1 MTQSSNFIGTMFTS
15 SNIVFEDKIVNND
28 LIPIKYSNSHF
39 GILNLNA
46 IYDETNTLSHEFI
59 FMVDRSASMEDI
71 CGDGKTKMQHICH
84 ILKNMVAYFHENK
97 SINAHITICTFD
109 DHAYTVIERTQIT
122 DTNLNQII
130 ITIDNIRSRGCTD
143 IELALKHINS
153 CCATIRTEFP
163 THNICSVFMTD
174 GQISKGVFNR
184 DILSGLIDRTINN
197 AFIGVGLD
205 HDGPLLTTLGTGK
218 KSNYYFI
225 DKLENSGF
233 VYGEILHGEIYK
245 ILTNIRITIENG
257 LIYNFKNNI
266 WCDTLEIDNIV
277 SDSNKTY
284 HIAAQN
290 PHLCCATISGNR
302 LNGEEME
309 TISILKHEGFVEL
322 EKYIY
327 RQRTL
332 QHLYNITEFNERQ
345 YVDPIYDI
353 FSSIDPRT
361 TQEKQSVKDEQKN
374 IRNALEDFMKEIKIY
389 MTSNNLRDDSFM
401 KNLCDDIYICYRTFA
416 TKYSTMY
423 SVARQTSQGTQRC
436 YTVNHT
442 PPRLVRQTNA
452 IYCPHMF
459 SRSTSP
465 MPYSLDLYVSDDD
478 DSENDLT
485 HSVANFDD
493 TQSPYSTQSS
503 VKIMRA
509 ISSGATTQPQP
520 PVFDEEYYHDSDDN
534 SIPFV

>member
-15 SNIVFEDKIVNND
+15 SNIVFEDKIIDND

-46 IYDETNTLSHEFI
+46 IHATHNTLSHEFI

-97 SINAHITICTFD
+97 SIDAHVTICTFD
-109 DHAYTVIERTQIT
+109 DHACTVIERTKIT

-130 ITIDNIRSRGCTD
+130 LTIDNIRSRGCTD

-174 GQISKGVFNR
+174 GQISKGVSDKN
-184 DILSGLIDRTINN
+184 ILSGLIDRTIDN

-245 ILTNIRITIENG
+245 ILINARITIENG
-257 LIYNFKNNI
+257 LIYDFKNNL
-266 WCDTLEIDNIV
+266 WGDTIEIDNIV

-290 PHLCCATISGNR
+290 PNLCCAMISGNR
-302 LNGEEME
+302 LNGAEME

-353 FSSIDPRT
+353 FSSIDHRT
-361 TQEKQSVKDEQKN
+361 TPEKQAVKDEQKK
-374 IRNALEDFMKEIKIY
+374 IRNALEHFMKEMKIY
-389 MTSNNLRDDSFM
+389 MTSN
-401 KNLCDDIYICYRTFA
+401 I
-416 TKYSTMY
+416 
-423 SVARQTSQGTQRC
+423 
-436 YTVNHT
+436 
-442 PPRLVRQTNA
+442 
-452 IYCPHMF
+452 
-459 SRSTSP
+459 
-465 MPYSLDLYVSDDD
+465 
-478 DSENDLT
+478 
-485 HSVANFDD
+485 
-493 TQSPYSTQSS
+493 
-503 VKIMRA
+503 
-509 ISSGATTQPQP
+509 
-520 PVFDEEYYHDSDDN
+520 
-534 SIPFV
+534 